1 MNGEAP
7 SASVLR
13 TGSLR
18 MRTVV
23 AVLVLL
29 AVLLGALGVVVQAT
43 LGDRL
48 RAQVEDRLRDRASA
62 AAALVGT
69 VDAADLADRLSM
81 QGLSVT
87 ITAAD
92 GGSVEAGPSPD
103 QLRHGPPDP
112 GTLPA
117 PAAAPAR
124 DSTADPS
131 TTGTG
136 ATSHVT
142 IRSSRLTEGDRIV
155 TLVST
160 LSDGSRIRL
169 TAGTGPVD
177 EVLGELRWVMLA
189 ASVGFMLVAAVGL
202 VIVVRRTMRPL
213 DVMTDAARSIAH
225 GDRGRRLRPARQGT
239 EIGRVAVAFDEMLDA
254 VEGAE
259 RHAVSAEARMRSFL
273 SDAAHELRTPVAGI
287 TAAADTLVRA
297 RPDVVE
303 REELAVHVV
312 RQAGRAARLVD
323 DLLLMA
329 RVDGGLALEPASV
342 DLGAIARSEADR
354 SRLRSPG
361 LTVQVAETDGA
372 VVVSAD
378 GDRIGQVLAN
388 LLANA
393 ARATDGAGHVVVEID
408 RLGDVGRV
416 RVADDGPGI
425 PAVDR
430 ARVFDRLVRLD
441 AARAASGGGAGLG
454 LPIARGIAR
463 AHGGDLV
470 CAPGVGT
477 VFVLTIP
484 ATTDQHTPTGQGGL
498 QPISLPTGGCGIV
511 T

>member
-7 SASVLR
+7 GASGLR

-69 VDAADLADRLSM
+69 VDATDLADRLSM

-117 PAAAPAR
+117 PAAAPAAAPASAPAR
-124 DSTADPS
+124 DATADPA

-136 ATSHVT
+136 AASHVT
-142 IRSSRLTEGDRIV
+142 IRSSQLTEGDRIV

-169 TAGTGPVD
+169 TAGTGSVD
-177 EVLGELRWVMLA
+177 EVLGELRWVMLG
-189 ASVGFMLVAAVGL
+189 ASVGFMVVAAVGL
-202 VIVVRRTMRPL
+202 VLVVRRTMRPL
-213 DVMTDAARSIAH
+213 VVMTDAARSIAH

-259 RHAVSAEARMRSFL
+259 RQAVSAEARMRSFL

-329 RVDGGLALEPASV
+329 RVDGGLALEPSSV
-342 DLGAIARSEADR
+342 DLGVVARSEADR
-354 SRLRSPG
+354 ARLRSPG
-361 LTVQVAETDGA
+361 LTVQVREPDGP

-388 LLANA
+388 LLENA

-408 RLGDVGRV
+408 RLGEVGRV
-416 RVADDGPGI
+416 RVADDGSGI
-425 PAVDR
+425 PAADR
-430 ARVFDRLVRLD
+430 TRVFDRLVRLD

-470 CAPGVGT
+470 CPPGVDT

-484 ATTDQHTPTGQGGL
+484 ATIDQHTPTG
-498 QPISLPTGGCGIV
+498 GCAIV